1 MTIPR
6 ASADSRRVRGFTL
19 IEVLA
24 ALVIVALG
32 MLGVIEAV
40 SQSARNGTYLRE
52 KTLAHWIALN
62 VITETRLKAAAPP
75 VGETS
80 DEVDYA
86 GTRWHWTMKVSQT
99 AVESMR
105 RMDVSV
111 RQAEAPDKTSL
122 ASVAGFYGTAIGP
135 SGGQTLGWQGSAGG
149 GGAPQGGGGRN
160 PATDGQSS
168 PPPLTEPAPL
178 PEPIPPDTGDD

>member
-1 MTIPR
+1 MTTRR
-6 ASADSRRVRGFTL
+6 ANAESLRTGGFTL

-80 DEVDYA
+80 DEVEYA

-111 RQAEAPDKTSL
+111 RQADAPEKTAL
-122 ASVAGFYGTAIGP
+122 TSVAGFYGTAVGP
-135 SGGQTLGWQGSAGG
+135 AGGQTISWQGGADGG
-149 GGAPQGGGGRN
+149 GSPQGGGRN
-160 PATDGQSS
+160 PATDGQPS
-168 PPPLTEPAPL
+168 PPPPAEPAPL